1 MILKHHCQECDSKYK
16 IDYDVE
22 ECDDKPTFCPF
33 CSTYI
38 IDDEMEQDDDY

>member
-1 MILKHHCQECDSKYK
+1 MILKHHCQ
-16 IDYDVE
+16 